1 MRHRLG
7 ARARRAASPA
17 PVPAWLAA
25 LAALGAL
32 YLVIPL
38 AGMGAAVPWDRFV
51 ELIGSEASRDALWL
65 SLRTCAAA
73 TAVDLVLGV
82 PLAVVLARRWRG
94 VRAVRVLVA
103 LPLSL
108 PPVVAGLAL
117 LTTFGRRGLLGQAL
131 DGVWGIRV
139 GFTTLAVVM
148 AQVFVSLPFLVI
160 TLEAALRSR
169 PEGVEETAAS
179 LGAGPTRVLRCITL
193 PLVVPALARGTAL
206 SLARCLGE
214 FGATLTFAGSLQG
227 VTRTMPLQIYLARET
242 DSDNA
247 LALGALLVV
256 VAALVVAGT
265 EWTPGRR
272 RGEAAHEDERT
283 DVEPAAGA
291 PARALPAAPI
301 RVDGALGA
309 RGWAL
314 SLEIPAGQV
323 LAVMGYNGAGKST
336 FAEIVAGRLR
346 LDSGELRIG
355 DRLVDGPHVFVDSHR
370 RGVAMLGQDPRV
382 FGHMSVLDNV
392 AFPLRCRGVPRG
404 RARRAAA
411 GQLAAVGCSQLAAR
425 RGARLSGGQAAR
437 VALARALAFEPAVLV
452 LDEPTAALDV
462 EASAHVARVL
472 AARLTEAGTTTIV
485 VTHDVLEALELADRM
500 VVLDHGRL
508 VEQGEPARLLA
519 RPESAFTARLAGLNI
534 VDGPLTVGED
544 GLPGVAVGERRLAAA
559 GLSEGG
565 APQAGRRVAMIFAPE
580 AVGLHAEPPSGSPRS
595 VLPGTVEAVDETGG
609 LVAVRLRLDGGVLV
623 RARVTTVAWAEL
635 GAPVGGRLWAV
646 VKATQV
652 RAVPLA

>member
-1 MRHRLG
+1 MS
-7 ARARRAASPA
+7 ARARRAAPPA
-17 PVPAWLAA
+17 PVPVWLAA
-25 LAALGAL
+25 LAALGVL

-38 AGMGAAVPWDRFV
+38 VGMGAAVPWGRFG
-51 ELIGSEASRDALWL
+51 ELIGAEASRDALWL

-82 PLAVVLARRWRG
+82 PLAVLLARPWRG
-94 VRAVRVLVA
+94 VRCARVLVA

-117 LTTFGRRGLLGQAL
+117 LTTFGRRGLVGQVL
-131 DGVWGIRV
+131 DGVWGLRI

-169 PEGVEETAAS
+169 PAGLEETAAS
-179 LGAGPTRVLRCITL
+179 LGAGPTRVLRTITL
-193 PLVVPALARGTAL
+193 PLVAPALARGTAL

-265 EWTPGRR
+265 EWTPRR
-272 RGEAAHEDERT
+272 RGGGPVHEDEA
-283 DVEPAAGA
+283 PAAGPVVA
-291 PARALPAAPI
+291 SSPARALPAASVV
-301 RVDGALGA
+301 VDGALSA
-309 RGWAL
+309 RDWAL
-314 SLEIPAGQV
+314 TLEIPAGQV
-323 LAVMGYNGAGKST
+323 LAVMGHNGSGKST
-336 FAEIVAGRLR
+336 LAGIVAGRLR

-355 DRLVDGPHVFVDSHR
+355 GRLVDGPRTVVDARR
-370 RGVAMLGQDPRV
+370 RGVAMLGQDPNV
-382 FGHMSVLDNV
+382 FTTMSVLDNV

-404 RARRAAA
+404 RARSAAA
-411 GQLAAVGCSQLAAR
+411 EQLAAVGCAQLAGR
-425 RGARLSGGQAAR
+425 RGRQLSGGQAAR

-462 EASAHVARVL
+462 EASSQVGRVL
-472 AARLTEAGTTTIV
+472 AARLADAGTTTII

-500 VVLDHGRL
+500 IVLDHGRI

-519 RPESAFTARLAGLNI
+519 RPASAFTARLAGLDI
-534 VDGPLTVGED
+534 VTGTLVIGDD
-544 GLPGVAVGERRLAAA
+544 GLPGVAVGPRRLVAARPPGTDAPAA
-559 GLSEGG
+559 GD
-565 APQAGRRVAMIFAPE
+565 RVAMVFPPE
-580 AVGLHAEPPSGSPRS
+580 AVGLHAAPSGGSPRS
-595 VLPGTVEAVDETGG
+595 ALPGTVEAADESGG
-609 LVAVRLRLDGGVLV
+609 LVSVRLGLDGGAVV
-623 RARVTTVAWAEL
+623 RARVTTAAWAEL
-635 GAPVGGRLWAV
+635 GTPVGGRLWAQ

-652 RAVPLA
+652 RVVPLA

>member
-1 MRHRLG
+1 MS
-7 ARARRAASPA
+7 ARARRAAP
-17 PVPAWLAA
+17 PVPVPVWLAA
-25 LAALGAL
+25 LAALGVL

-38 AGMGAAVPWDRFV
+38 IGMGAAVPWGRFG
-51 ELIGSEASRDALWL
+51 ELIGAEASRDALWL

-82 PLAVVLARRWRG
+82 PLAVLLSRSWRG
-94 VRAVRVLVA
+94 VRCARVLVA

-117 LTTFGRRGLLGQAL
+117 LTTFGRRGLVGQVL
-131 DGVWGIRV
+131 DGVWGVRI
-139 GFTTLAVVM
+139 GFTTPAVVM

-169 PEGVEETAAS
+169 PAGLEETAAS
-179 LGAGPTRVLRCITL
+179 LGAGPTRVLRAITL

-265 EWTPGRR
+265 EWTPGG
-272 RGEAAHEDERT
+272 RGGGPVHEDGAAAA
-283 DVEPAAGA
+283 EPVSAA
-291 PARALPAAPI
+291 PARAVPAASI
-301 RVDGALGA
+301 GVDGALSA
-309 RGWAL
+309 RDWAL
-314 SLEIPAGQV
+314 TLEIPAGQV
-323 LAVMGYNGAGKST
+323 LAVMGHNGSGKST
-336 FAEIVAGRLR
+336 LAEIVAGRLR

-355 DRLVDGPHVFVDSHR
+355 GRLVDGPRAFVSAHR
-370 RGVAMLGQDPRV
+370 RGVAMLGQDPHV
-382 FGHMSVLDNV
+382 FAHMSVLDNV

-404 RARRAAA
+404 RAREAAA
-411 GQLAAVGCSQLAAR
+411 EQLAAVGCAQLAGR
-425 RGARLSGGQAAR
+425 RGRQLSGGQAAR

-462 EASAHVARVL
+462 EASSQVGRVL
-472 AARLTEAGTTTIV
+472 AARLADAGTTTII

-500 VVLDHGRL
+500 IVLDHGRI
-508 VEQGEPARLLA
+508 VEQGEPARLIA
-519 RPESAFTARLAGLNI
+519 RPASTFTARLAGLDI
-534 VDGPLTVGED
+534 VTGTLVVGDD
-544 GLPGVAVGERRLAAA
+544 GLPGVAVGERRLVAARPPETGAPAA
-559 GLSEGG
+559 GE
-565 APQAGRRVAMIFAPE
+565 RVAMVFAPE
-580 AVGLHAEPPSGSPRS
+580 SVALHAAPPGGSPRS
-595 VLPGTVEAVDETGG
+595 ALPGTVEAADESGG
-609 LVAVRLRLDGGVLV
+609 LVSVRLGLDGGAVV
-623 RARVTTVAWAEL
+623 RARVTTAAWAEL
-635 GAPVGGRLWAV
+635 GTPVGGRLWAQ

-652 RAVPLA
+652 RVVPLA